1 MLIYNKGSDV
11 LVIRLSVTKDV
22 TDTQGDVFVLFYIIV
37 KKNRSLNTSQVND
50 LGSIHPTNG

>member
-50 LGSIHPTNG
+50 LGSIRPTNG